1 MTWTET
7 WTSWSPCGG
16 DMLYQSDRAGV
27 RNHVYS
33 HGHCA
38 SQVRVFPKMA
48 KTQTE
53 CKEGL
58 GCEGEEGSTVVSLK
72 QSPCARPWAET
83 LLQGHSQIQGEDK
96 NNLSSWWQCGQCS
109 NRGIAVISVTAGIWD
124 FCLPQQPFLLGKPPL
139 LPFLVL

>member
-1 MTWTET
+1 
-7 WTSWSPCGG
+7 
-16 DMLYQSDRAGV
+16 MLYQSDRAGV

-72 QSPCARPWAET
+72 QSHVLDPGLRPC
-83 LLQGHSQIQGEDK
+83 S
-96 NNLSSWWQCGQCS
+96 
-109 NRGIAVISVTAGIWD
+109 RGTHRFKRKTKIT
-124 FCLPQQPFLLGKPPL
+124 
-139 LPFLVL
+139 